1 MAGFV
6 MLNPSSVL
14 LVYLSLTT
22 ITFVISHLDNSQM
35 ICTDKPNGLTSELQK
50 MRLKSTQLESILE
63 ERIQSLNI
71 RMHSV
76 EGKKKLI
83 EEMDDKIHSL
93 QTALISMKKEAALP
107 MERVNALEEEVRLIW
122 ATTRK
127 NNFDLH
133 SSEAE
138 VHDME
143 ANLEVLNSEIEKAR
157 SIVTE
162 QWIQIQQLDQALQ
175 VTEIRILKAKSKTGT
190 TKCTFTKFIQEI
202 LERHHQKLNSI
213 LEPVF
218 LTKESFQNSHMSQA
232 LYSLKEY
239 HHQLQRFVKNEMERN
254 EFTATI
260 ANQEVV
266 FFLASALVTFP
277 ILAAWMLLT
286 SQFS

>member
-14 LVYLSLTT
+14 LIYLSLTT
-22 ITFVISHLDNSQM
+22 ITFVISHLDKSQM
-35 ICTDKPNGLTSELQK
+35 ICTDKPNGLISELQK
-50 MRLKSTQLESILE
+50 MKLKSTQLESILE
-63 ERIQSLNI
+63 ERIQSLII
-71 RMHSV
+71 RMHNV
-76 EGKKKLI
+76 EEKKKLI
-83 EEMDDKIHSL
+83 EEMDNKIHSL
-93 QTALISMKKEAALP
+93 QTALINIKKEAALP
-107 MERVNALEEEVRLIW
+107 MERVIALEEEVRLLW

-133 SSEAE
+133 SLETE

-162 QWIQIQQLDQALQ
+162 QWIQIRQLDQALQ

-190 TKCTFTKFIQEI
+190 TKCTFTKFIKDI
-202 LERHHQKLNSI
+202 LERHHQKLTTI

-218 LTKESFQNSHMSQA
+218 LSKESFQNSHMSQA

-239 HHQLQRFVKNEMERN
+239 HHQLQRFVQNEMERN

-277 ILAAWMLLT
+277 ILTAWMLLA

>member
-14 LVYLSLTT
+14 LIYLSLTT
-22 ITFVISHLDNSQM
+22 ITFVISHLGNSQM
-35 ICTDKPNGLTSELQK
+35 ICSDKTNGLICELQK
-50 MRLKSTQLESILE
+50 MKLKSTQLEFILE

-71 RMHSV
+71 RMHNV
-76 EGKKKLI
+76 EKKKKLI
-83 EEMDDKIHSL
+83 EGMDNKIHSL
-93 QTALISMKKEAALP
+93 QTALVGIKKETALP
-107 MERVNALEEEVRLIW
+107 MERVNALEEEVRLLW
-122 ATTRK
+122 ATSRK

-133 SSEAE
+133 SLESK

-143 ANLEVLNSEIEKAR
+143 ANLEVMTSEIEKAR

-175 VTEIRILKAKSKTGT
+175 VTEIRILKAKSKTGP
-190 TKCTFTKFIQEI
+190 TKCTFTKFIKES
-202 LERHHQKLNSI
+202 LEHHHQKLTTI
-213 LEPVF
+213 LEPVS
-218 LTKESFQNSHMSQA
+218 LTKEFFHNSHMFQA

-239 HHQLQRFVKNEMERN
+239 HHQLQRFVKHEMERN

-277 ILAAWMLLT
+277 ILTAWMFLA